1 MFRWTRALGAAA
13 LLVGL
18 SAGSAFAWPDRLDG
32 RPDQFEVGGDSAY
45 YIWTDNENDFHLATT
60 GPGPRRD
67 FTAVVRTNGN
77 IEDVDQ
83 IKLEDGD
90 RYELLDGGQRLV
102 IHFATFGNA
111 DTINW
116 RIRDGDHAA
125 FDLRVDGHPI
135 RPANI
140 YLGHDG
146 YHPAAPI
153 FRVPR

>member
-1 MFRWTRALGAAA
+1 MFRWTRSLGAAV
-13 LLVGL
+13 LLIGL

-32 RPDQFEVGGDSAY
+32 RPEQFEVGGDSAY
-45 YIWTDNENDFHLATT
+45 YIWTDNENEFHLATT

-83 IKLEDGD
+83 LKLEDGD
-90 RYELLDGGQRLV
+90 SYELLDGGQRLV
-102 IHFATFGNA
+102 IHFATFGNV

-116 RIRDGDHAA
+116 RIRDGDHAT

-135 RPANI
+135 RPVNI

-146 YHPAAPI
+146 YHPAGPV